1 MPRVGAE
8 NSVRSCDLHIL
19 VYEATEPVSSQ
30 RPKNRCGRRGSVGGG
45 RVLTKCAV
53 RAVRVVVLDV
63 LPQDCGEV
71 ALSGDQEVVE
81 AFAPQGADEAF
92 RDRVRP
98 RCSYRGADDA
108 DGGAG
113 EDRVEGGGELAV
125 SVADQE
131 SEPVG
136 VVAKAS

>member
-1 MPRVGAE
+1 
-8 NSVRSCDLHIL
+8 
-19 VYEATEPVSSQ
+19 
-30 RPKNRCGRRGSVGGG
+30 
-45 RVLTKCAV
+45 
-53 RAVRVVVLDV
+53 VLDV

-92 RDRVRP
+92 RNCVRP

-113 EDRVEGGGELAV
+113 EYRVKGSGERCLGRGSGIGTGWRDR
-125 SVADQE
+125 
-131 SEPVG
+131 
-136 VVAKAS
+136 